1 MNGAPD
7 VAAMAESVDESVDEV
22 VGEFVGV
29 AELGIKVTFVR
40 MLFCVMCCEMVGI
53 YIG

>member
-29 AELGIKVTFVR
+29 AEEG
-40 MLFCVMCCEMVGI
+40 EGD
-53 YIG
+53 GE